1 MIPRRWK
8 PGLVLSRF
16 LPNALADEK
25 PTKYVLFA
33 KQRSGSTWIIDL
45 LNSHRDVVGYSELF
59 DYECWG
65 KDELVGGKVGVLSWN
80 SFVADFHAE
89 HNREPNR
96 AEQVSLYP
104 AYLHCVLTMGAPS
117 QWVKDPPTHHKWR
130 KAGENSA
137 KAVGFKLM
145 YNQAISHPAI
155 PRYLQNNNVH
165 CIHLI
170 RRNHLDGIVSHEA
183 VANRG
188 FAHAGKKADAQATKI
203 DAASIVMRIKRR
215 AADVRAGQE
224 FARFLRLP
232 TIEIFYEDLKE
243 DLSGMSQVL
252 EFLGVD
258 PSPERLKS
266 KLKKMSSNS
275 HRDTIANYDEVAA
288 ALKGTEFESL
298 LRP

>member
-16 LPNALADEK
+16 LPDSLADGK

-65 KDELVGGKVGVLSWN
+65 KDELVGGTVGVSSWN
-80 SFVADFHAE
+80 SFVADFHAK

-96 AEQVSLYP
+96 AEQVSLYL
-104 AYLHCVLTMGAPS
+104 AYLHGLAFMAIR
-117 QWVKDPPTHHKWR
+117 D
-130 KAGENSA
+130 E

-155 PRYLQNNNVH
+155 PRYLQNNKVH